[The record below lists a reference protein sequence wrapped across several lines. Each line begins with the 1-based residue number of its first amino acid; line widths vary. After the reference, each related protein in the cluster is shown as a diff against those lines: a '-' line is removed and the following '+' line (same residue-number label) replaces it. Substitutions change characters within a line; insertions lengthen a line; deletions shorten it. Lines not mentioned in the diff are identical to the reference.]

1 MDRNSLIGLFLI
13 GLILM
18 VHSYYSAPP
27 AQNSVPNGRTATESP
42 TSSNG
47 PTSTLNPPDDQAA
60 SASMAAGFPK
70 DGENPS
76 TDSIWAV
83 DSASALGL
91 FRPFRRGASQEFII
105 QNPQIRVTLNNL
117 GGAVSEVALK
127 EYTTYRKTP
136 LLLFKKGDARYNFTY
151 SAGGQTLRTEQLYF
165 SAYAQ
170 TDSSL
175 VLRVEPKKGS
185 YIEHRY
191 LLPSSGYELKHEV
204 RRVNMSTLLESNN
217 RYTELEWQVRAP
229 SQERDLEEERK
240 IPDIYYKYL
249 NDEPDYLTINKE
261 ESEDL
266 PNQVKWVSF
275 RQKFFSSSLIADGH
289 FDNAKISGRPL
300 ADSTHTAEYNAIL
313 TMPMENPDDERF
325 GMRFYFGPNHFQMLK
340 ALDLGLEKQVPLGW
354 GIFGWVNRFIVIPV
368 FNWLDSFS
376 LSYGLII
383 LILTLIIKVILFP
396 LTYQSYISG
405 AKMKVLKP
413 EIDELKSR
421 FESEPARMQS
431 EQMKLFQRAGVNP
444 LGGCI
449 PLLLQF
455 PILIALFNFFPASIE
470 LRQQGFL
477 WADDLSSYDSIL
489 DLPFRIPFYGAHVSL
504 FTLLM
509 TASTLLYTHF
519 NNQISGVT
527 GQMKTLGYIM
537 PLMFLP
543 VLNSYSSALSYYYF
557 LANMITF
564 GQQWAVRRFVIDEEA
579 IHRKIQEN
587 KNKPVKKSRFQA
599 KLEEMQRTA
608 QQRQSSPRSGTKGKG
623 K

>member
-18 VHSYYSAPP
+18 VYSYYATPPDQVP
-27 AQNSVPNGRTATESP
+27 AQPSQSSRETPPPTSDGDGNRLAPQDPGAAAAAAMADGTTHTDTAT
-42 TSSNG
+42 
-47 PTSTLNPPDDQAA
+47 
-60 SASMAAGFPK
+60 
-70 DGENPS
+70 
-76 TDSIWAV
+76 AV
-83 DSASALGL
+83 DSTSPTGL
-91 FRPFRRGASQEFII
+91 FRPFRRGSLQEFTL
-105 QNPQIRVTLNNL
+105 QNPQMRVTFSNR
-117 GGAVSEVALK
+117 GGAVSQVELR

-136 LLLFKKGDARYNFTY
+136 LLLFRKGDARYNFTY
-151 SAGGQTLRTEQLYF
+151 TSGGQTLRTEDLYF
-165 SAYAQ
+165 ALASM
-170 TDSSL
+170 TDSSV
-175 VLRVEPKKGS
+175 VLRVEPKAGC
-185 YIEHRY
+185 YLEHRY
-191 LLPSSGYELKHEV
+191 VLPATGYALRHEV
-204 RRVNMSTLLESNN
+204 RRVQMAALLESNN
-217 RYTELEWQVRAP
+217 RYTELEWSMRSP
-229 SQERDLEEERK
+229 SQERDPEEERK
-240 IPDIYYKYL
+240 IPDIYYRYL
-249 NDEPDYLTINKE
+249 NDEPDYLTISKDENR
-261 ESEDL
+261 DL
-266 PNQVKWVSF
+266 PNQVKWISF
-275 RQKFFSSSLIADGH
+275 RQKFFCAGLIAEGH
-289 FDNAKISGRPL
+289 FDNAKIWGGPL
-300 ADSTHTAEYNAIL
+300 ADSGHVADYHASM

-325 GMRFYFGPNHFQMLK
+325 AMRFYFGPNHFQLLR

-368 FNWLDSFS
+368 FNWLDSFA

-383 LILTLIIKVILFP
+383 LILTLIIKLILFP

-421 FESEPARMQS
+421 FESDPTRMQS

-470 LRQQGFL
+470 LRQQPFL

-564 GQQWAVRRFVIDEEA
+564 GQQWAVRRFVIDEDA

-587 KNKPVKKSRFQA
+587 KSKPVKKSRFQA

-608 QQRQSSPRSGTKGKG
+608 RQRQTAPQGKTKGKDR
-623 K
+623 

>member
-18 VHSYYSAPP
+18 VYSYYAAPP
-27 AQNSVPNGRTATESP
+27 VQESEPKGTTATEAPASGSE
-42 TSSNG
+42 SS
-47 PTSTLNPPDDQAA
+47 SSLNPTD
-60 SASMAAGFPK
+60 AGRA
-70 DGENPS
+70 DGSGAPGLNADGKALS
-76 TDSIWAV
+76 SDTSLAV
-83 DSASALGL
+83 DSSSVLGL
-91 FRPFRRGASQEFII
+91 LRPFHVGIPQEFII
-105 QNPQIRVTLNNL
+105 QNPQIRVSLSSL
-117 GGAVSEVALK
+117 GGAVSEVELK

-136 LLLFKKGDARYNFTY
+136 LLLFEKGDARYNFTY
-151 SAGGQTLRTEQLYF
+151 SAGGQTIRTEQLHF
-165 SAYAQ
+165 KAHSQ

-175 VLRVEPKKGS
+175 VLRLEPREGS

-191 LLPSSGYELKHEV
+191 VLPSSGFELKHEV
-204 RRVNMSTLLESNN
+204 RRVNMSSLLESNN

-229 SQERDLEEERK
+229 SQERDLEDERK
-240 IPDIYYKYL
+240 IPDIYYRYL

-266 PNQVKWVSF
+266 PNQVKWISF
-275 RQKFFSSSLIADGH
+275 RQKFFCSSLIAEGH

-300 ADSTHTAEYNAIL
+300 TDSTHTAQYNASL
-313 TMPMENPDDERF
+313 TMPIENADDEHF
-325 GMRFYFGPNHFQMLK
+325 AMRFYFGPNHFQTLR

-354 GIFGWVNRFIVIPV
+354 GIFGWVNRYIVIPV

-421 FESEPARMQS
+421 FESDPARIQS

-564 GQQWAVRRFVIDEEA
+564 GQQWAVRHFVIDEDA

-587 KNKPVKKSRFQA
+587 KSKPIKKSRFQA
-599 KLEEMQRTA
+599 KLEEMQRAA
-608 QQRQSSPRSGTKGKG
+608 QQRQSTPRPGGKAKGK
-623 K
+623 